1 MKSKKTKALPFLENI
16 IMVEDASKLLAEGIT
31 SIGTY
36 NSSEVILKMKK
47 YSVKIT
53 GTNLNVR
60 DLSLKEAEVVGN
72 IFNITFLYE

>member
-31 SIGTY
+31 SIGAY